1 MYSKIICAIGL
12 GPREK
17 AEHMLRR
24 ASELIDSDGQI
35 VLVHVLE
42 SVPHYVAHSLPS
54 SFELSWMQDAEAK
67 LKSLCTRLEV
77 PALVVV
83 KAGRTAP
90 TILDIA
96 REHRADLIIVGSH
109 IKDVTDVFFGSA
121 VDHISHR
128 APCAVLID
136 RH

>member
-42 SVPHYVAHSLPS
+42 SVPHYVAQSLPS
-54 SFELSWMQDAEAK
+54 SFELSWMQDAEEK
-67 LKSLCTRLEV
+67 LKSLCTRLD
-77 PALVVV
+77 AQALLVVR
-83 KAGRTAP
+83 AGRTAP
-90 TILDIA
+90 TILTIA
-96 REHRADLIIVGSH
+96 REQGADLIIVGSH
-109 IKDVTDVFFGSA
+109 IKDVTDMFFGSV
-121 VDHISHR
+121 VDHIAHR
-128 APCAVLID
+128 ATCAVLID
-136 RH
+136 RN